1 MAKNIKQYIKEFEK
15 IEKQRIAWLRLSIL
29 VAIAMLAI
37 VLDWTYISNNQHL
50 WFLFFLGLGLSIV
63 WWYWTMMLVK
73 KIIRIKQELLHL
85 VVDLTENIS
94 NTRSEI
100 KKRLESKD

>member
-1 MAKNIKQYIKEFEK
+1 MAENIKQYIKEFEK

-85 VVDLTENIS
+85 VIELTENIS
-94 NTRSEI
+94 KTRSEI
-100 KKRLESKD
+100 TKRLESKD

>member
-1 MAKNIKQYIKEFEK
+1 MAENIKQYIKEFEK

-63 WWYWTMMLVK
+63 WWYWTMNLVK

-100 KKRLESKD
+100 TKLLEPND